1 MCGICGIATQKS
13 EAIDPARIKRMN
25 DALIHRGPDS
35 DGYYHSSGIGLGMRR
50 LKVIDL
56 ATGEQP
62 MTNETGTIHV
72 VFNGEIYNYPELR
85 HELVQQGH
93 QFHSQSDT
101 ECIVHLYEQHGSGFI
116 KYLRGMFAIAI
127 WDEAKKSLW
136 LIRDR
141 LGKKPLF
148 YFQDQEF
155 LYFSSEIT
163 SLLQGLKN
171 RPEIDPSAINLY
183 LSLQYI
189 PDPLTAYQGVF
200 SLPPAHFL
208 TWHKGTLHLERY
220 WELDYEPKTK
230 SKREELKEELREILG
245 ESVRMRMTSD
255 VPIGAHLS
263 GGIDSSII
271 VSQMARIS
279 STPVKTFSVG
289 FKEQSFSELS
299 FARSVADRYGTDH
312 HEFILEWGNI
322 PDVVSVILHHTGQ
335 PLADPSLI
343 PLFHLSKVTR
353 QYVTVALNGDGGDE
367 AFAGYARYWLDPLA
381 NAYRKMPS
389 LLSRDL
395 LPALVNKM
403 KDDNDQ
409 PSGTS
414 FVNGLK
420 RLRGLTQVD
429 PRASMLGWGSYFGP
443 EWLNILWKKPFLD
456 NLNIHHAEEWLI
468 QRFTS
473 ALAESFLDRTLFTD
487 IHTYLPGDLLVKADR
502 MSMAHSLESRSPF
515 LDHKLAEWAAR
526 LPAKYKVRG
535 LGGKV
540 LLRETF
546 AGDLPDMV
554 NKRGKQGFG
563 IPISAWCRGP
573 LSGWFKEVLLNPPQP
588 FKEWF
593 NPDAI
598 LRLLKEHEQGKED
611 HGKRLWALAI
621 LSAWCTSSSQ

>member
-1 MCGICGIATQKS
+1 MCGICGIATQKPA
-13 EAIDPARIKRMN
+13 AIDPTRLKRMN

-35 DGYYHSSGIGLGMRR
+35 DGYYHSPGIGLGMRR

-62 MTNETGTIHV
+62 MTNETGTIQV
-72 VFNGEIYNYPELR
+72 VFNGEIYNYQELR
-85 HELVQQGH
+85 RQLVQQGH

-127 WDEAKKSLW
+127 WDGAKKSLW

-141 LGKKPLF
+141 LGKKPLY
-148 YFQDQEF
+148 YFQDQEYF
-155 LYFSSEIT
+155 YFSSEIT

-171 RPEIDPSAINLY
+171 RPEIDLSAINLY

-189 PDPLTAYQGVF
+189 PDPLTVYQGIF

-208 TWHKGTLHLERY
+208 VWQNGTLHLERY
-220 WELDYEPKTK
+220 WELAYEPKTK
-230 SKREELKEELREILG
+230 STREELKEELREILG
-245 ESVRMRMTSD
+245 ESVRMRMISD

-271 VSQMARIS
+271 VSQMAKIS
-279 STPVKTFSVG
+279 PASVKTFSVG
-289 FKEQSFSELS
+289 FKKQSFSELPY
-299 FARSVADRYGTDH
+299 ARSVADRYSTDH
-312 HEFILEWGNI
+312 HEFILDWGNI
-322 PDVVSVILHHTGQ
+322 PDVISLILQYTGQ

-343 PLFHLSKVTR
+343 PLFHLSQLTR

-367 AFAGYARYWLDPLA
+367 AFAGYTRYWLDPLA
-381 NAYRKMPS
+381 KVYRKMPS
-389 LLSRDL
+389 LLTKIL
-395 LPALVNKM
+395 LPALVDKM
-403 KDDNDQ
+403 KDENDQ

-420 RLRGLTQVD
+420 RLRGLMQVD
-429 PRASMLGWGSYFGP
+429 PRASLLAWGSYFTP
-443 EWLNILWKKPFLD
+443 EWLKILWKKSFQD
-456 NLNIHHAEEWLI
+456 NLNVHHAEEWLI

-473 ALAESFLDRTLFTD
+473 AHAESFLDRTLFTD

-535 LGGKV
+535 LGGKA

-563 IPISAWCRGP
+563 IPISTWWRGP
-573 LSGWFKEVLLNPPQP
+573 LSSWLKEVLLKPPHP
-588 FKEWF
+588 FNEWF

-598 LRLLKEHEQGKED
+598 QQLLQEHEQGKED
-611 HGKRLWALAI
+611 HGKRLWTLAV
-621 LSAWCTSSSQ
+621 LSVWCAN